1 VRPAYFVALR
11 KGLTE
16 KQVDME
22 KLADG
27 LQKLHEEDLLHVI
40 QMIHDNKTHD
50 TFTKNDVEAG
60 EFHVDL
66 YTLPDSLVKQLW
78 EFAGQKV
85 DL

>member
-1 VRPAYFVALR
+1 
-11 KGLTE
+11 
-16 KQVDME
+16 ME

-40 QMIHDNKTHD
+40 QLIHDNKTSE
-50 TFTKNDVEAG
+50 TYTKNDVDAG

-66 YTLPDSLVKQLW
+66 YTLPDALVKQLW

-85 DL
+85 EL